1 MNNLKR
7 QEPLLVARAARAAL
21 LVPSASPHRLLV
33 RTLAGT
39 FSIDLPVR
47 PTRPARQRWSALGGV
62 PPPALSVGP
71 ATVSFADNFIHD

>member
-21 LVPSASPHRLLV
+21 LVPSSVPSSAPCQDVGRD
-33 RTLAGT
+33 